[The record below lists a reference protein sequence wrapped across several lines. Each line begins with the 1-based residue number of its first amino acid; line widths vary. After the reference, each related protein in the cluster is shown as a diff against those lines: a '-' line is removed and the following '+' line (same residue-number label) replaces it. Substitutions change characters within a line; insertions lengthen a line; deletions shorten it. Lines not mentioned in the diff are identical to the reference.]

1 MSHAHG
7 QSHVSRTDD
16 RLLND
21 TALLLIRLMIG
32 VVFVFHGSQKVFGLF
47 GGHGV
52 EGFAAYLSSL
62 NIPFP
67 LLNAW
72 AAGLV
77 ELLGGLALLLGTG
90 VRIAAIPLSI
100 TMLVAAFLANGH
112 AFDMQQGGM
121 EYPLTLAVIV
131 VALGLTGPGRFNTL
145 NLYRVA
151 SRNNS
156 SVNAASVPTG

>member
-1 MSHAHG
+1 MSH
-7 QSHVSRTDD
+7 SHASPTDD

-32 VVFVFHGSQKVFGLF
+32 IVFVFHGSQKVFGVF

-72 AAGLV
+72 AAALT
-77 ELLGGLALLLGTG
+77 ELLGGIALLLGMG
-90 VRIAAIPLSI
+90 VRIAAIPLAMPPS
-100 TMLVAAFLANGH
+100 
-112 AFDMQQGGM
+112 
-121 EYPLTLAVIV
+121 
-131 VALGLTGPGRFNTL
+131 
-145 NLYRVA
+145 
-151 SRNNS
+151 S
-156 SVNAASVPTG
+156 SVRA